1 VSQGHCGDQGCFGG
15 GECGGELLEDPGD
28 PGEETAIEV
37 NHTYEPLQCLAVIG
51 FREIQNDLN
60 MVLEGSLV
68 GGGDAVSQEEFGDGK
83 RALLQ
88 VEGQPDGG
96 EDGEKRLELLPV
108 VLLYTPS
115 SSKKGKP

>member
-1 VSQGHCGDQGCFGG
+1 MAAQIGAALAIRAALVAAIMEVNCWRT
-15 GECGGELLEDPGD
+15 LA
-28 PGEETAIEV
+28 ETAIEV
-37 NHTYEPLQCLAVIG
+37 NHTYEPLQCHAVIG

-60 MVLEGSLV
+60 VVLEGSLA
-68 GGGDAVSQEEFGDGK
+68 GSEDAVSQEEFGDGE

-96 EDGEKRLELLPV
+96 EDGEERLELLPV

-115 SSKKGKP
+115 SSKKEKP